1 MLLTVS
7 FPFFDIFDFRKVI
20 SFFDAF
26 CQLIQSIFL
35 QNDPYF
41 MFQRGKLWQSACF
54 SSEKQPN
61 ILNDTATFKLS
72 IGRRILPV
80 LEAQKG
86 NLI

>member
-1 MLLTVS
+1 
-7 FPFFDIFDFRKVI
+7 
-20 SFFDAF
+20 
-26 CQLIQSIFL
+26 
-35 QNDPYF
+35 

-72 IGRRILPV
+72 IERRILPV